1 MPNPTTTPDALR
13 GLIAHSGA
21 THPPPASTESA
32 ATSATSKP
40 ASALATVVETRSGAL
55 IDLAEPDPADIRVD
69 DIAAALSHQCRFTG
83 NVRRYFSVAGHALFC
98 RRLIRAAGHP
108 ELSFAVLHHDDH
120 EAFLGDVP
128 TPAGRLLIGLGD
140 LKHSLDVAIA
150 AALGLTLEEL
160 HHPLVADVDRL
171 ALFLEARALQ
181 RHRGMTLGVDAPEHF
196 DVDRF
201 AHVRLPFSGRSRRLS
216 RRAYLA
222 AHHHDSRSRQR

>member
-1 MPNPTTTPDALR
+1 MPNPTTTPDAQR
-13 GLIAHSGA
+13 GLIIDRIG
-21 THPPPASTESA
+21 TQPPPAATQSA
-32 ATSATSKP
+32 AMSATIEA

-55 IDLAEPDPADIRVD
+55 IDLADPDPAGIRVD

-108 ELSFAVLHHDDH
+108 ELSFAALHHDDH
-120 EAFLGDVP
+120 EAFVGDVP

-150 AALGLTLEEL
+150 AALGLSLEEL
-160 HHPLVADVDRL
+160 HHPLIADIDRL

-181 RHRGMTLGVDAPEHF
+181 RHRGRTLGVDPPEHF

-201 AHVRLPFSGRSRRLS
+201 ADVPLPFSGRSRRLS

-222 AHHHDSRSRQR
+222 AHRHDSRSRHR